1 VTALLHM
8 LVAVE
13 MLLLPIWAGVVM
25 ARSGVNVGRRLALLP
40 AAVVVVAV
48 GLLVLA
54 AVAEERPVAAVLRAQ
69 VVALGFLVFLAGVA
83 AVMDRLAGPHAAQ
96 IATAL
101 AGWTLVA
108 GIILAGPVA
117 GLVTGSWRDL
127 VVRVAA
133 HTNPLLVAERE
144 LDLDWLHQ
152 TLTYRL
158 TPLGES
164 YGYLLGDLAWW
175 KTFLACLFVGS
186 AMVVFSIGR
195 KGSPRS
201 KV

>member
-13 MLLLPIWAGVVM
+13 MLLLPIWAGLVM
-25 ARSGVNVGRRLALLP
+25 ARPAVSLGRRLALLP
-40 AAVVVVAV
+40 AAVVVVTA

-69 VVALGFLVFLAGVA
+69 VVALGFLALLPGIFT
-83 AVMDRLAGPHAAQ
+83 VMDRLAGPRAAQ
-96 IATAL
+96 IVTAL

-117 GLVTGSWRDL
+117 GLVTGSWRDT

-133 HTNPLLVAERE
+133 HANPLLVAERE

-186 AMVVFSIGR
+186 AMVVFSL
-195 KGSPRS
+195 PRRRTNN
-201 KV
+201 